1 MVLVSKA
8 AKCSSTMF
16 KQLVVDSINEC
27 SVGRDEE
34 FLYTNNML
42 KENEL
47 GRLDTAFLHTSMG

>member
-8 AKCSSTMF
+8 EKCSSTMF

-47 GRLDTAFLHTSMG
+47 GCLDTTFLHTSMG